1 MAKIDLGLYRRYLQ
15 ETVQEAV
22 QNSDGTTAGILNY
35 LREKQITGLLVR
47 HKNEKTKA
55 LADARQAFE
64 EHRHWPVEIVLSHL
78 GVDKN

>member
-1 MAKIDLGLYRRYLQ
+1 MAKIDLGLYRHYLQ

-22 QNSDGTTAGILNY
+22 QNSDGSTAGILSY

-78 GVDKN
+78 GVEKS